1 MEHSQMYYM
10 RPLSPWYQNQIEIP
24 SKKEET
30 DRSVSVMNTGEKI
43 LDKVLANWIQ
53 QYIKRIIQHGHMG
66 FIPGM
71 KRCFN
76 IYKSMWYTTLTNWR
90 IKKYMI
96 ISKVAGKKLDKIQH
110 SFMIKEKKNSPEI
123 RHRGNIPQ
131 YN

>member
-1 MEHSQMYYM
+1 
-10 RPLSPWYQNQIEIP
+10 
-24 SKKEET
+24 
-30 DRSVSVMNTGEKI
+30 
-43 LDKVLANWIQ
+43 
-53 QYIKRIIQHGHMG
+53 MG
-66 FIPGM
+66 FIPGI
-71 KRCFN
+71 KRFFN
-76 IYKSMWYTTLTNWR
+76 IYKSMWYTRLTNWR